1 MSILIPSGILPQK
14 ADGGVEV
21 PSRASVGVPFTLVPG
36 ESVIIAGSGI
46 TAKLLNITEDSR
58 CPSDVTCIWAGQVSV
73 LVSLSQNSTS
83 LGNFTLTL
91 GGVGGGNNSSA
102 AAQHSVAG
110 DYVIKL
116 TEVQPYPI
124 STQKIEPSDYVATL
138 VLSRDDD
145 GNSMMARSVLV
156 MALADNNTMQG
167 PTKLISAWS
176 IEREN
181 GTAIIVAREGQSF
194 VRAVARFVPF
204 TAQCNHDAMS
214 ECIDG
219 QITSV
224 ASGSDLGVGA
234 GDFIHI
240 ELDQRNNNT
249 ATQVFVSFKTPMTD
263 GGSGGNTS
271 AGGPVE
277 YPMQV
282 RKFKE
287 VTKPYVLPPQQD
299 GNSTSTTTTVT
310 LQKGDRDGPLLV
322 QAIYADRIEGLNFP
336 EYPIAMDKGLPIT
349 LRVGEKASNGCTVF
363 LTLVAID
370 TANGTATF
378 LKKVDESRPCPI
390 CWYQLALVS
399 G

>member
-1 MSILIPSGILPQK
+1 
-14 ADGGVEV
+14 
-21 PSRASVGVPFTLVPG
+21 
-36 ESVIIAGSGI
+36 
-46 TAKLLNITEDSR
+46 
-58 CPSDVTCIWAGQVSV
+58 
-73 LVSLSQNSTS
+73 
-83 LGNFTLTL
+83 
-91 GGVGGGNNSSA
+91 
-102 AAQHSVAG
+102 
-110 DYVIKL
+110 
-116 TEVQPYPI
+116 
-124 STQKIEPSDYVATL
+124 
-138 VLSRDDD
+138 
-145 GNSMMARSVLV
+145 
-156 MALADNNTMQG
+156 
-167 PTKLISAWS
+167 
-176 IEREN
+176 
-181 GTAIIVAREGQSF
+181 
-194 VRAVARFVPF
+194 
-204 TAQCNHDAMS
+204 MS

-224 ASGSDLGVGA
+224 APGGDVGIGA

-240 ELDQRNNNT
+240 EMDHRNNDT
-249 ATQVFVSFKTPMTD
+249 ATQVFVSFKTPITD

-271 AGGPVE
+271 AGEPVE

-287 VTKPYVLPPQQD
+287 VTKPYVPPSQQD
-299 GNSTSTTTTVT
+299 GNTTTTTTVT
-310 LQKGDRDGPLLV
+310 LQKGDREGPLLV

-370 TANGTATF
+370 TNNGTATF